1 MRELSFEP
9 QLAGAGVGAQRP
21 RQIQR
26 AVGIKTSMLT
36 LFAAVCRPASIL
48 TATPHISRGCGRQT
62 SFSFN
67 HYICTRPRPD
77 HGQNTLSLSPA
88 RACARARSLSRYYLT
103 TDTSYT
109 HTTDNILHQAQ
120 VGTHTP
126 QTHPTPTPQKHP
138 KHTPQTHPTH
148 TTDTL

>member
-67 HYICTRPRPD
+67 HYI
-77 HGQNTLSLSPA
+77 LAL
-88 RACARARSLSRYYLT
+88 L
-103 TDTSYT
+103 
-109 HTTDNILHQAQ
+109 
-120 VGTHTP
+120 
-126 QTHPTPTPQKHP
+126 
-138 KHTPQTHPTH
+138 
-148 TTDTL
+148 